1 MRVNN
6 ICQSPKNY
14 YFNSRKQSTKNHL
27 NQTFDTVSFKGKKK
41 EAPLPTTPETTID
54 WALNWDKE
62 KRKQELNN
70 KYDKAVKGMSIWKR
84 HFTNAP
90 ENLRA
95 TYDKILEKEEIA
107 ANAIIKNSVI
117 LSIQQSQNIEASK
130 ENATKEAELNKRAEK
145 VKKMEDASKIA
156 AAFKISGSGAI
167 DDSIAGYEAEKQIIR
182 DIFVNQ
188 VAMEKAGLEADV
200 PNSVLFYGPIGTG
213 KTTFVRAAANEADC
227 ELVEMN
233 PDTDKF
239 SQEVHEKLKEAKT
252 RYLEEGKRTVI
263 AINEIETHLED
274 TKENY
279 KNIAK
284 MKSWLDNCAKLPTDT
299 FQNAYATTFF
309 FTTNHPTEITDEILP
324 REEKIKKLVS
334 FEPASEGN
342 IEEIIR
348 FYINKFDKDGEIID
362 PDTID
367 YEAIIQ
373 KMNPDNKKGAFGN
386 DKIKK
391 IVQLACSDYN
401 VDIDNKK
408 SFEEY
413 LNNRIDKAKRNISP
427 ERLEQYRDQIESI
440 YEE

>member
-27 NQTFDTVSFKGKKK
+27 NQTFDTVSFKSKKK

-90 ENLRA
+90 ESLRA

-117 LSIQQSQNIEASK
+117 LSIQQSRNIEASK

-182 DIFVNQ
+182 EIFTDQ

>member
-1 MRVNN
+1 MKINQVS
-6 ICQSPKNY
+6 QSPKNY
-14 YFNSRKQSTKNHL
+14 YFNSRKQPTKNHL

-41 EAPLPTTPETTID
+41 ETPLPTTPETTID

-90 ENLRA
+90 EDLRA

-117 LSIQQSQNIEASK
+117 LSIQQSRNIEASK

-227 ELVEMN
+227 ELIEMN

-284 MKSWLDNCAKLPTDT
+284 MKSWLDNCAKLPTDV